1 MVILAGLVGLDHP
14 LRSQHLREL
23 LPAAPNQRTVLRGTH
38 RIYRV
43 LPQHHSPAFS
53 MGDILGIKQQ
63 CSIDNV
69 VFPDCL
75 EKWNLNIQTSAFTA
89 GKYVYLSNN
98 DSPARFGYIYTVPLR
113 GR

>member
-1 MVILAGLVGLDHP
+1 MVVILAGLVGLDHP

-23 LPAAPNQRTVLRGTH
+23 LPAAPNQGTVLRGPH

-69 VFPDCL
+69 VFSRLFGKMEPQYT
-75 EKWNLNIQTSAFTA
+75 NIS
-89 GKYVYLSNN
+89 LH
-98 DSPARFGYIYTVPLR
+98 